1 MKIMRSSLLLMLL
14 FVVFTNN
21 KISAQSKATLED
33 AGYEALNVGDYA
45 KAYQM
50 FDELH
55 KKYPKETDYHFKL
68 GICALGVP
76 DKKERAIEIF
86 TELNNKLKSS
96 ESELYLA
103 RAYHINYKFDEALK
117 ILEPLHQKLMASK
130 KKDDKALDEDVLHIM
145 QYCSSGNQITK
156 MPALAKV
163 ANLGRPI
170 NSPEIEGVPVIT
182 GDETM
187 MIFTYVG
194 KKSLGGKVNAK
205 LEKDPN
211 GSYTSDIYMTTRKID
226 SAWRTPQPIL
236 TLNTRAN
243 DAAVAL
249 SPDGLTLFT
258 FLSTNENEGDIYV
271 SRFNGTVY
279 TTPEPLNSNV
289 NHPDFWEGSCSIS
302 ADGKFLYF
310 SSERPEGSQGG
321 RDIWVCEWIDGD
333 WGPAKN
339 LGPNINTPY
348 DDDAPFIHPDG
359 ITLMFSSK
367 GHNSI
372 GGYDIMYT
380 TRQDSGWA
388 KPKNMGMPL
397 NTTEDDSYYVL
408 NSKGDVGYFSSNR
421 ASDGNIGG
429 QDLYIV
435 TPGIPDKKP
444 IIAMFSGVV
453 YGNNVPVPAKIEVLL
468 DGESKSMSSLQTNKS
483 TGKYFL
489 TLKPGKKYMIK
500 VESDGFKNY
509 EEAIDLEGLAS
520 LLEENKDIYLYSEQF
535 ATEKP
540 AEMKATSK
548 TASIPSKAVVSEPVA
563 VQTPTVAEVK
573 EEPKK
578 VEEVK
583 KVEEPVKT
591 AVAPV
596 VNEKARQDSVIKAQ
610 EAEKKALAIA
620 RAEELKVQAQKKEEE
635 RKAAI
640 AAKAEEQ
647 KRLADEKAAL
657 AAAKAEEQKK
667 LAEEQKA
674 TATAKAEEQKAV
686 AAAKAE
692 EQKRLA
698 EEKKAALTAQEAEK
712 KALVAAKA
720 EEAKR
725 VAEEKKAALAAKEA
739 ERKAAAV
746 AKAEEAKRVAEEKK
760 AAAVAKA
767 EERKRLKEEQAAAA
781 MAAKKP
787 APETTEPCNPAM
799 PTIADFKGKSLNDP
813 AIYAEFIAA
822 AGNYCSQGVEFR
834 VQIGAYRHPENFKTG
849 RIASYGKIE
858 STQSSDGI
866 TRFTQRNFNTIK
878 EAEKLRQKLIAK
890 GIKDAWIVVFING
903 TRYTLEEFIAGDFQP
918 KAIN

>member
-1 MKIMRSSLLLMLL
+1 MKIMRSTLLLTLM
-14 FVVFTNN
+14 FVVFTST
-21 KISAQSKATLED
+21 KVSSQSKATLED

-76 DKKERAIEIF
+76 DKKERAIAIF

-103 RAYHINYKFDEALK
+103 KAYHINYKFEEALK
-117 ILEPLHQKLMASK
+117 LLEPLHQKLAASK
-130 KKDDKALDEDVLHIM
+130 KKDDKALDEEVLHIM
-145 QYCSSGNQITK
+145 QYCTSGNQINQ

-170 NSPEIEGVPVIT
+170 NSAEIEGVPVIT

-211 GSYTSDIYMTTRKID
+211 GSYTSDIYMTTRKLD

-243 DAAVAL
+243 DAAIAL

-302 ADGKFLYF
+302 ADGKFLFF

-380 TRQDSGWA
+380 TRLDSGWA

-429 QDLYIV
+429 QDIYIV
-435 TPGIPDKKP
+435 TPGLPDKKP
-444 IIAMFSGVV
+444 IIAMLSGVV
-453 YGNNVPVPAKIEVLL
+453 YGNNVPVPAKIEIAVIG
-468 DGESKSMSSLQTNKS
+468 DMKGVSSLQTNKL
-483 TGKYFL
+483 TGKYFM
-489 TLKPGKKYMIK
+489 TLKPGKKYVIK
-500 VESDGFKNY
+500 VESDGFRKY
-509 EEAIDLEGLAS
+509 EETIDLEGLTT
-520 LLEENKDIYLYSEQF
+520 LLEDNKDIYLYTEQF
-535 ATEKP
+535 ATEHPGEVKS
-540 AEMKATSK
+540 TNK
-548 TASIPSKAVVSEPVA
+548 TAGAPVKVAVSEPVA
-563 VQTPTVAEVK
+563 VQTPTVPEVK
-573 EEPKK
+573 SEPVVVQTPTAVVVKDEPKK
-578 VEEVK
+578 AQEPKKIEESVK
-583 KVEEPVKT
+583 STEVPI
-591 AVAPV
+591 
-596 VNEKARQDSVIKAQ
+596 VNAKARQDSILKAK
-610 EAEKKALAIA
+610 EAEKKAIAIA

-635 RKAAI
+635 RKAA
-640 AAKAEEQ
+640 AVAKAEEA
-647 KRLADEKAAL
+647 KRLAEEKKAQLAAKQEERKAA
-657 AAAKAEEQKK
+657 AAAKAEE
-667 LAEEQKA
+667 A
-674 TATAKAEEQKAV
+674 
-686 AAAKAE
+686 
-692 EQKRLA
+692 KRLA
-698 EEKKAALTAQEAEK
+698 EEKKAAML
-712 KALVAAKA
+712 AKA
-720 EEAKR
+720 EEKKR
-725 VAEEKKAALAAKEA
+725 I
-739 ERKAAAV
+739 
-746 AKAEEAKRVAEEKK
+746 
-760 AAAVAKA
+760 
-767 EERKRLKEEQAAAA
+767 KEEQAAA

-787 APETTEPCNPAM
+787 ANETTEPCNPTL
-799 PTIADFKGKSLNDP
+799 PSIANFKGKSLNDP

-822 AGNYCSQGVEFR
+822 AGNYCSQGVEFK

-849 RIASYGKIE
+849 KIANYGKIE
-858 STQSSDGI
+858 STQSGDGI
-866 TRFTQRNFNTIK
+866 TRFTQRTFNTIK

-918 KAIN
+918 KAVN

>member
-1 MKIMRSSLLLMLL
+1 M
-14 FVVFTNN
+14 FVLTAQT
-21 KISAQSKATLED
+21 KLSAQSKATLED

-45 KAYQM
+45 KAFQM

-103 RAYHINYKFDEALK
+103 KAYHINYKFDEALK

-130 KKDDKALDEDVLHIM
+130 KKDDKALDEEVVHIM

-163 ANLGRPI
+163 ANLGKPI
-170 NSPEIEGVPVIT
+170 NSAEIEGVPVIT

-187 MIFTYVG
+187 MIYTYVG

-211 GSYTSDIYMTTRKID
+211 GSYTSDIYMTTRRID

-243 DAAVAL
+243 DAAVAV

-321 RDIWVCEWIDGD
+321 RDIWVCEWIDED

-339 LGPNINTPY
+339 LGPIVNTPY

-380 TRQDSGWA
+380 TKNDTGWA
-388 KPKNMGMPL
+388 KPRNMGMPL

-421 ASDGNIGG
+421 ASDGAIGG
-429 QDLYIV
+429 QDIYIV

-444 IIAMFSGVV
+444 IIAMFSGIVF
-453 YGNNVPVPAKIEVLL
+453 GNNVPVPAKIDVLGE
-468 DGESKSMSSLQTNKS
+468 DGKSMTTSKTKAS
-483 TGKYFL
+483 GKYFL
-489 TLKPGKKYMIK
+489 TLKPGKKYILR
-500 VESDGFKNY
+500 VESDGFKKY
-509 EEAIDLEGLAS
+509 EESIDIEGLTT
-520 LLEENKDIYLYSEQF
+520 LLEENKDIYLYSDQF
-535 ATEKP
+535 ALEKP
-540 AEMKATSK
+540 SEVKQTVK
-548 TASIPSKAVVSEPVA
+548 TANVPSAAAAAIPVA
-563 VQTPTVAEVK
+563 VQTPTPEKAPEPAVQPEPPAE
-573 EEPKK
+573 KK
-578 VEEVK
+578 VEDSK
-583 KVEEPVKT
+583 AEEAKAAAVAKAEEQKRIAEEQKAAAAAKIEEQKT
-591 AVAPV
+591 A
-596 VNEKARQDSVIKAQ
+596 
-610 EAEKKALAIA
+610 AIA
-620 RAEELKVQAQKKEEE
+620 KAEEQ
-635 RKAAI
+635 KAAA

-647 KRLADEKAAL
+647 KRIAEEQKAIAAAKTEEQKAAAIAKAEEQKAAAAAKAEEQKRIAEEKKAL
-657 AAAKAEEQKK
+657 AAAKAEEQKRI
-667 LAEEQKA
+667 AEEKKA
-674 TATAKAEEQKAV
+674 IAKAKEEERKA
-686 AAAKAE
+686 ALAAKAE
-692 EQKRLA
+692 EQKRI
-698 EEKKAALTAQEAEK
+698 
-712 KALVAAKA
+712 
-720 EEAKR
+720 
-725 VAEEKKAALAAKEA
+725 
-739 ERKAAAV
+739 
-746 AKAEEAKRVAEEKK
+746 AEEKK
-760 AAAVAKA
+760 AAALAKA
-767 EERKRLKEEQAAAA
+767 EEQKRLKEEKAAAA
-781 MAAKKP
+781 LAAKQP
-787 APETTEPCNPAM
+787 RTETPEPCNPSM
-799 PTIADFKGKSLNDP
+799 PTIGDFKGKSLNDP
-813 AIYAEFIAA
+813 SIYKEFIAV
-822 AGNYCSQGVEFR
+822 AGNYCAQGVEFK
-834 VQIGAYRHPENFKTG
+834 VQIGAYRHPENFKT
-849 RIASYGKIE
+849 AKLNAYGKIE

-890 GIKDAWIVVFING
+890 GVKDAWIVVFING

-918 KAIN
+918 RAVN

>member
-1 MKIMRSSLLLMLL
+1 MRSTLLLTLL
-14 FVVFTNN
+14 FVVFTCT
-21 KISAQSKATLED
+21 KVSSQSKATLED

-76 DKKERAIEIF
+76 DKKERAIAIF

-103 RAYHINYKFDEALK
+103 KAYHINYKFEEALK
-117 ILEPLHQKLMASK
+117 LLEPLHQKLAASK
-130 KKDDKALDEDVLHIM
+130 KKDDKALDEEVLHIM
-145 QYCSSGNQITK
+145 QYCTSGNQINQ

-163 ANLGRPI
+163 TNLGRPI
-170 NSPEIEGVPVIT
+170 NSAEIEGVPVIT

-211 GSYTSDIYMTTRKID
+211 GSYTSDIYMTTRKLD

-243 DAAVAL
+243 DAAIAL

-279 TTPEPLNSNV
+279 TTPEPLNSHV
-289 NHPDFWEGSCSIS
+289 NHPDFWEGSCSIT

-380 TRQDSGWA
+380 TRLDSGWA

-429 QDLYIV
+429 QDIYIV

-444 IIAMFSGVV
+444 IIAMLSGVV
-453 YGNNVPVPAKIEVLL
+453 YGNNVPVPAKIEIAVLG
-468 DGESKSMSSLQTNKS
+468 DMKGVSSFQTNKL
-483 TGKYFL
+483 TGKYFM

-500 VESDGFKNY
+500 VESDGFRKY
-509 EEAIDLEGLAS
+509 EETIDLEGLTT
-520 LLEENKDIYLYSEQF
+520 LLEDSKDIYLYTEQF
-535 ATEKP
+535 ATERLGEVKSTNKTVGAP
-540 AEMKATSK
+540 VKVAVSEAVAEQTPTMTPEVKNEPVTVLTPTVPEVK
-548 TASIPSKAVVSEPVA
+548 SEPVA
-563 VQTPTVAEVK
+563 VQTPTVAEKK
-573 EEPKK
+573 EEP
-578 VEEVK
+578 K

-591 AVAPV
+591 AVTPV
-596 VNEKARQDSVIKAQ
+596 VNAKVRQDSLLKAK
-610 EAEKKALAIA
+610 EAEKKAIAIA

-635 RKAAI
+635 RQAA
-640 AAKAEEQ
+640 
-647 KRLADEKAAL
+647 
-657 AAAKAEEQKK
+657 AAAKAEERKK
-667 LAEEQKA
+667 LAEA
-674 TATAKAEEQKAV
+674 ALAKAEEA
-686 AAAKAE
+686 
-692 EQKRLA
+692 KRLE
-698 EEKKAALTAQEAEK
+698 EEKKAQLAAKQEER
-712 KALVAAKA
+712 KAAAAAKA

-725 VAEEKKAALAAKEA
+725 I
-739 ERKAAAV
+739 
-746 AKAEEAKRVAEEKK
+746 AEEKK
-760 AAAVAKA
+760 AAALAKA
-767 EERKRLKEEQAAAA
+767 EEKKRIKEEQAAV

-787 APETTEPCNPAM
+787 SRETTEPCNPTL
-799 PTIADFKGKSLNDP
+799 PSIADFKGKSLNDP

-822 AGNYCSQGVEFR
+822 AGNYCAQGVEYK

-849 RIASYGKIE
+849 KIVSYGKIE

-866 TRFTQRNFNTIK
+866 TRFTQRTFNTIK

-903 TRYTLEEFIAGDFQP
+903 TRYTLEEFIASDLQP
-918 KAIN
+918 KAVN